1 MSSGEVNQRTVRHVA
16 ERITALGVVNSN
28 ARPLPPGTVMMAL
41 NGQGKTRGKVAL
53 LEIETACNQSL
64 AGIIPDGET
73 SAEYLF
79 HYLDS
84 LYRDIRNITG
94 DDARNGLNLK
104 ILASIDVVLPPLDE
118 QRRIAEVLRSVDE
131 VISLA
136 EQSARSTRATFNRL
150 IDDLHSRYEDSSA
163 PLADFCVPK
172 GLQTGPFGSQLKVSD
187 YVDDGIPVIMPSDLR
202 ADGIDFSGAKSTSPQ
217 KASQLPQHHLKPGD
231 ILFSRRGDV
240 EKCGLYIE
248 GDPPALCG
256 TGCLRARIDVSK
268 ADPVLIYF
276 LAQSDHCGSW
286 LTQHAV
292 GVTMPNL
299 NTSIVGALPIPNLP
313 LLEQR
318 QWVEALLLAE
328 GACRVNENYV
338 GEAQRLKR
346 VLSSDLLSGHVR
358 VPA

>member
-1 MSSGEVNQRTVRHVA
+1 MLPEGWRQQTLGSVSRIVTGGTPSRSKPEYWGGDVPWMSSGEVNQRTVRHVA

-131 VISLA
+131 AVNVA
-136 EQSARSTRATFNRL
+136 QR
-150 IDDLHSRYEDSSA
+150 
-163 PLADFCVPK
+163 
-172 GLQTGPFGSQLKVSD
+172 VSD
-187 YVDDGIPVIMPSDLR
+187 LEALI
-202 ADGIDFSGAKSTSPQ
+202 ADKLVAHLFAGSGR
-217 KASQLPQHHLKPGD
+217 SQHLQETE
-231 ILFSRRGDV
+231 L
-240 EKCGLYIE
+240 
-248 GDPPALCG
+248 
-256 TGCLRARIDVSK
+256 
-268 ADPVLIYF
+268 
-276 LAQSDHCGSW
+276 
-286 LTQHAV
+286 
-292 GVTMPNL
+292 
-299 NTSIVGALPIPNLP
+299 GALPSDWSVREWGSLCSMVGVGIASSATHAYSSEGIPLIRN
-313 LLEQR
+313 Q
-318 QWVEALLLAE
+318 
-328 GACRVNENYV
+328 NI
-338 GEAQRLKR
+338 
-346 VLSSDLLSGHVR
+346 
-358 VPA
+358 